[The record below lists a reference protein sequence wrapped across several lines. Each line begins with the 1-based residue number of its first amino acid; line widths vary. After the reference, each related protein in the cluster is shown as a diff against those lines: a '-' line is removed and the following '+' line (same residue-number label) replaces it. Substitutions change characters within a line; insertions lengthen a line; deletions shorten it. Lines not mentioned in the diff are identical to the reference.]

1 MLYYWEKQSR
11 IVYCRQCDFICV
23 RFHMHMVCIRATVER
38 QYQETLMLRK
48 INLAFVGA
56 LTVLPHLAFAADITI
71 PSVDITTP
79 KETSLPTA
87 NIESECR
94 DAQAT
99 IDPEL
104 RSSAYE
110 ACVRDER
117 SAFEQLRQR
126 WAHFS
131 TAARDTCIWPNGGVS
146 LSYVALQTCLEMQ
159 PGGSLAVGVAG
170 SDGLNSYS
178 YDILGSPPPAMARR
192 PPRWR
197 RRPPRWGRRS
207 PTTASSPP
215 TMAPPSP

>member
-1 MLYYWEKQSR
+1 MLSR
-11 IVYCRQCDFICV
+11 
-23 RFHMHMVCIRATVER
+23 
-38 QYQETLMLRK
+38 

-56 LTVLPHLAFAADITI
+56 LTVLPHLAFASDITI
-71 PSVDITTP
+71 PSVDIGVPNDT
-79 KETSLPTA
+79 TSLPTA
-87 NIESECR
+87 NVESKCR

-126 WAHFS
+126 WAHYP
-131 TAARDTCIWPNGGVS
+131 AEARATCVWPDSGVS

-159 PGGSLAVGVAG
+159 PGGSLAVGVGGAG

-178 YDILGSPPPAMARR
+178 YDIMASPPPTMAS
-192 PPRWR
+192 P
-197 RRPPRWGRRS
+197 S
-207 PTTASSPP
+207 PTIVPPSPTMASPSAA
-215 TMAPPSP
+215 MAPPSPAMAPPSP